1 MHLLKVNEQLVRDSN
16 NMKQKIKENMK
27 DIRMI
32 RVEMGIEQS
41 AYLRNDFLSANN

>member
-16 NMKQKIKENMK
+16 NMKEKIKENMK

-32 RVEMGIEQS
+32 RVEMGIEQNEP
-41 AYLRNDFLSANN
+41 LKG